1 MGILMEICVWK
12 GRSAISILLSSIHF
26 WVKSWVL
33 CITSFYKEC
42 GHRCEYYFFFFL
54 LNYNENSFRWIAKF
68 HLSLYLLHQIHN
80 LNFLIFKWK
89 KKNHVQGCCDNKW
102 WQNYAKILIHGLQS
116 LKDII
121 LSSCLSSMSAFL
133 DMVPGLCISW
143 LYPLLFWE
151 QSSICP
157 MSSTLCS
164 YRENGLLIWEFCAL
178 VLVDF
183 KFPVWKIEIRPNYK
197 CNQIQPPIDLALSMA
212 LAPG

>member
-33 CITSFYKEC
+33 CITSLYKEC
-42 GHRCEYYFFFFL
+42 GHRCEYYFFFFSTTMRIPLGEL
-54 LNYNENSFRWIAKF
+54 LSFICSCISCIKYITSTSLFLNE
-68 HLSLYLLHQIHN
+68 
-80 LNFLIFKWK
+80 

-151 QSSICP
+151 QSSICS

-164 YRENGLLIWEFCAL
+164 YRENGLLIWEFCPL

-183 KFPVWKIEIRPNYK
+183 KFPVWKIKIRPNYK

>member
-33 CITSFYKEC
+33 CITSLYKEC
-42 GHRCEYYFFFFL
+42 GHSCEYYFFFFSTTMRIPLGEL
-54 LNYNENSFRWIAKF
+54 LSFICSCISCIKYITSTSLFLNE
-68 HLSLYLLHQIHN
+68 
-80 LNFLIFKWK
+80 K

-151 QSSICP
+151 QSSICS